1 MYIHI
6 HFIYICVYGYIFIHM
21 HICICMFSFYNSMA
35 FFVRHR
41 HLKADVLLLGRDAT
55 FDRASDYRSGWHHG
69 GTGRALAIWGDAFV
83 NGLMHVDAMIIQFQD
98 YLL

>member
-1 MYIHI
+1 
-6 HFIYICVYGYIFIHM
+6 
-21 HICICMFSFYNSMA
+21 MFSFYNNKP

-55 FDRASDYRSGWHHG
+55 FDRASDYRSGWYHG
-69 GTGRALAIWGDAFV
+69 GKGRALAIWGDAF
-83 NGLMHVDAMIIQFQD
+83 GQRVDAMIIHIQD